1 MKIEEL
7 NMTADEG
14 KTFRRI
20 EDQFIMGNGICLGI
34 NPLTGEQDVPE
45 NYEEIDDPNYKSE
58 TR

>member
-1 MKIEEL
+1 MKIEKL

-20 EDQFIMGNGICLGI
+20 SDQFIMGNGICLGI
-34 NPLTGEQDVPE
+34 NPITNETDIPE